1 MKKILTILCMFI
13 TPFIW
18 SEYSAQHHSKS
29 VFEKKSFVEGEMLV
43 QISAKGDIRRI
54 INNLPSNLEANII
67 EEVSKPMRVWLIQFN
82 HQAIS
87 HEKMMDVLYDQK
99 DITLVDLNHF
109 VEMRSTIPGDPQ
121 FGQQWHHV
129 NTGQTGGTAD
139 ADIDSD
145 EAWDITTGGTA
156 ASGEDIV
163 VCIIE
168 STNLNHTD
176 LDANKWV
183 NTVEIPGNGI
193 DDDGNGYIDDIY
205 GWNPGGNNGNV
216 GYGTNTF
223 NTDHGTS
230 CAGMIGAVGDNGIG
244 VVGANWDVKIM
255 IVTVGNLTQAN
266 VIASYTYPLIQRQ
279 RWNNSNGADGAFVVA
294 TSASWGI
301 DQADPSN
308 YPLWC
313 NFYDTLGLYGII
325 NVGATSNS
333 NVNVDIQGDM
343 PTACPSPYMVGV
355 GRTDHNDNTAGGY
368 GVNTINFGAPGINV
382 RTTANSNGYTTTTG
396 TSFSCPLTA
405 GVVALAYAIPCP
417 SFMAIVK
424 NNPQQGADL
433 VLQALNDGVDQKPQ
447 LATRFVTG
455 GRLNAKNTLDE
466 LMTVSCSGNI
476 CLTPSSLNTSNI
488 LETSANITWNNF
500 SGATESDLY
509 YREAGSGSWTH
520 VQNPSSPYSLTNLMP
535 CTAYEF
541 YMQSIC
547 DQDSSGITSTVTFS
561 TSGCGNC
568 IDLPYCTNNATDAV
582 DEWIASV
589 EIGSWLSTTGN
600 DNGYG
605 DYTNGG
611 TAALTLDIGSTYS
624 TTLTPAWGGTLY
636 NEQFKIWI
644 DLDQNGTFDAGD
656 LVYDQGTATQT
667 PATGT
672 ITIPA
677 TATIGST
684 RMRVQMAYIG
694 TGQTAFPGVC
704 GSFQWGEVEDYC
716 IELVPA
722 VICNYTAVNTVIDPT
737 CADLDNGS
745 ISVNISGGT
754 APYTYA
760 WDNAATTSSINNLSD
775 GAYEVVVTDATGCDT
790 TMSFQLDY
798 TTQISLTVNAVN
810 TSCNGS
816 ADGSVTALAT
826 GSTGFTYLWDNS
838 VTTANND
845 NLEAGNYTVTVS
857 DNDGCTATSN
867 GVVGEP
873 APVSASF
880 TSSVSGTTVN
890 FTNTSSTGSYS
901 WDFGDGNTSTMTNPS
916 NTYPDYGT
924 YTVCLTVTSSCGNQS
939 TCNDV
944 TIEDASSVA
953 ENSEMF
959 LNLFPVPAK
968 EQLFI
973 TEIPSEVKE
982 IALIDISGKLIENF
996 IITSNQLNIQLNDL
1010 GQGVYLLLIKD
1021 ASGLIIA
1028 TDKFNKIK

>member
-1 MKKILTILCMFI
+1 MFLTPVL
-13 TPFIW
+13 W
-18 SEYSAQHHSKS
+18 SESNAQHHSKS
-29 VFEKKSFVEGEMLV
+29 VFEKKSFVEGEMLI
-43 QISAKGDIRRI
+43 QIAANGDIRSI

-67 EEVSKPMRVWLIQFN
+67 EEVSKPMRVWLIKFN
-82 HQAIS
+82 YQAIS
-87 HEKMMDVLYDQK
+87 HEKMMDVLYAQK
-99 DITLVDLNHF
+99 GITLVDLNHF

-129 NTGQTGGTAD
+129 NTGQTGGTVD

-183 NTVEIPGNGI
+183 NTAETPGDGI
-193 DDDGNGYIDDIY
+193 DNDGNGYIDDVY
-205 GWNPGGNNGNV
+205 GWNPGGNNGAV
-216 GYGTNTF
+216 GYGTNNGGTA
-223 NTDHGTS
+223 HGTN
-230 CAGMIGAVGDNGIG
+230 CAGMIGAVGDNGVG

-255 IVTVGNLTQAN
+255 IVTVGNATQAN
-266 VIASYTYPLIQRQ
+266 VIASYTYPLVQRQ
-279 RWNNSNGADGAFVVA
+279 RWNNSNGAEGAFVVA

-325 NVGATSNS
+325 NVGATTN
-333 NVNVDIQGDM
+333 NNLNVDTQGDM

-405 GVVALAYAIPCP
+405 GVVGLAYAIPCP

-466 LMTVSCSGNI
+466 LMTLSCSGNL
-476 CLTPSSLNTSNI
+476 CLTPSSITTSNI
-488 LETSANITWNNF
+488 LETSVDISWNTF
-500 SGATESDLY
+500 SSATESDLY
-509 YREAGSGSWTH
+509 YREAGTSTWTH
-520 VQNPSSPYSLTNLMP
+520 VQNPTSPFAITNLMP

-547 DQDSSGITSTVTFS
+547 DQDSSGTTNVATFS
-561 TSGCGNC
+561 TFGCGSC

-589 EIGSWLSTTGN
+589 VIDNWTSTTGN
-600 DNGYG
+600 DGGYG
-605 DYTNGG
+605 NYTNGG
-611 TAALTLDIGSTYS
+611 TSALTLDIGSTYN
-624 TTLTPAWGGTLY
+624 TTLTPAWGGQQY
-636 NEQFKIWI
+636 DEQFKIWI
-644 DLDQNGTFDAGD
+644 DLDQNGIFDAGD
-656 LVYDQGTATQT
+656 LVYDQGVATQAA
-667 PATGT
+667 ATGT

-677 TATIGST
+677 NAVVGST

-694 TGQTAFPGVC
+694 GGQTVFPDVC
-704 GSFQWGEVEDYC
+704 GSFTWGEVEDYC

-722 VICNYTAVNTVIDPT
+722 VICNYTAVNTVVNPT
-737 CADLDNGS
+737 CADLADGS
-745 ISVNISGGT
+745 ISVNMSGGSG
-754 APYTYA
+754 PYSYA
-760 WDNAATTSSINNLSD
+760 WNNNATTSNVNNLSN
-775 GAYEVVVTDATGCDT
+775 GAYEVVVTDQTGCDT
-790 TMSFQLDY
+790 TMSFQLNY
-798 TTQISLTVNAVN
+798 TTQISVGINTVDA
-810 TSCNGS
+810 SCNGS
-816 ADGSVTALAT
+816 ADGSVTANPT
-826 GSTGFTYLWDNS
+826 GSSGFSYSWDNS
-838 VTTANND
+838 VTTANNE
-845 NLEAGNYTVTVS
+845 NLSAGNYVVTVT
-857 DNDGCTATSN
+857 DTDGCTATAN
-867 GVVGEP
+867 GVVGQP
-873 APVSASF
+873 APVLAGF
-880 TSSVSGTTVN
+880 TSSVSGTTVT
-890 FTNTSSTGSYS
+890 FTNTSSTGTYN
-901 WDFGDGNTSTMTNPS
+901 WDFGDGNSSTMMNPTHS
-916 NTYPDYGT
+916 FADYGD
-924 YTVCLTVTSSCGNQS
+924 YVVCLTVTNSCGNDN
-939 TCNDV
+939 TCNTV
-944 TIEDASSVA
+944 TIVDASNVS
-953 ENSEMF
+953 ENSEMY
-959 LNLFPVPAK
+959 LNIYPNPAV
-968 EQLFI
+968 EQIFV
-973 TEIPSEVKE
+973 TEIPSEVHE
-982 IALIDISGKLIENF
+982 ITMVDISGKLIENF

-1021 ASGLIIA
+1021 ASGLVIA

>member
-1 MKKILTILCMFI
+1 MKRIFTILCMFL
-13 TPFIW
+13 TPVLW
-18 SEYSAQHHSKS
+18 SESNAQHHSKS
-29 VFEKKSFVEGEMLV
+29 VFEKKSFVEGEMLI
-43 QISAKGDIRRI
+43 QIAANGDIRSI

-67 EEVSKPMRVWLIQFN
+67 EEVSKPMRVWLIKFN
-82 HQAIS
+82 YQAIS
-87 HEKMMDVLYDQK
+87 HEKMMDVLYAQK
-99 DITLVDLNHF
+99 GITLVDLNHF

-129 NTGQTGGTAD
+129 NTGQTGGTVD

-183 NTVEIPGNGI
+183 NTAETPGDGI
-193 DDDGNGYIDDIY
+193 DNDGNGYIDDVY
-205 GWNPGGNNGNV
+205 GWNPGGNNGAV
-216 GYGTNTF
+216 GYGTNNGGTA
-223 NTDHGTS
+223 HGTN
-230 CAGMIGAVGDNGIG
+230 CAGMIGAVGDNGVG

-255 IVTVGNLTQAN
+255 IVTVGNATQAN
-266 VIASYTYPLIQRQ
+266 VIASYTYPLVQRQ
-279 RWNNSNGADGAFVVA
+279 RWNNSNGAEGAFVVA

-325 NVGATSNS
+325 NVGATTN
-333 NVNVDIQGDM
+333 NNLNVDTQGDM

-405 GVVALAYAIPCP
+405 GVVGLAYAIPCP

-466 LMTVSCSGNI
+466 LMTLSCSGNL
-476 CLTPSSLNTSNI
+476 CLTPSSITTSNI
-488 LETSANITWNNF
+488 LETSVDISWNTF
-500 SGATESDLY
+500 SSATESDLY
-509 YREAGSGSWTH
+509 YREAGTSTWTH
-520 VQNPSSPYSLTNLMP
+520 VQNPTSPFAITNLMP

-547 DQDSSGITSTVTFS
+547 DQDSSGTTNVATFS
-561 TSGCGNC
+561 TFGCGSC

-589 EIGSWLSTTGN
+589 VIDNWTSTTGN
-600 DNGYG
+600 DGGYG
-605 DYTNGG
+605 NYTNGG
-611 TAALTLDIGSTYS
+611 TSALTLDIGSTYN
-624 TTLTPAWGGTLY
+624 TTLTPAWGGQQY
-636 NEQFKIWI
+636 DEQFKIWI
-644 DLDQNGTFDAGD
+644 DLDQNGIFDAGD
-656 LVYDQGTATQT
+656 LVYDQGVATQAA
-667 PATGT
+667 ATGT

-677 TATIGST
+677 NAVVGST

-694 TGQTAFPGVC
+694 GGQTVFPDVC
-704 GSFQWGEVEDYC
+704 GSFTWGEVEDYC

-722 VICNYTAVNTVIDPT
+722 VICNYTAVNTVVNPT
-737 CADLDNGS
+737 CADLADGS
-745 ISVNISGGT
+745 ISVNMSGGSG
-754 APYTYA
+754 PYSYA
-760 WDNAATTSSINNLSD
+760 WNNNATTSNVNNLSN
-775 GAYEVVVTDATGCDT
+775 GAYEVVVTDQTGCDT
-790 TMSFQLDY
+790 TMSFQLNY
-798 TTQISLTVNAVN
+798 TTQISVGINTVDA
-810 TSCNGS
+810 SCNGS
-816 ADGSVTALAT
+816 ADGSVTANPT
-826 GSTGFTYLWDNS
+826 GSSGFSYSWDNS
-838 VTTANND
+838 VTTANNE
-845 NLEAGNYTVTVS
+845 NLSAGNYVVTVT
-857 DNDGCTATSN
+857 DTDGCTATAN
-867 GVVGEP
+867 GVVGQP
-873 APVSASF
+873 APVLAGF
-880 TSSVSGTTVN
+880 TSSVSGTTVT
-890 FTNTSSTGSYS
+890 FTNTSSTGTYN
-901 WDFGDGNTSTMTNPS
+901 WDFGDGNSSTMMNPTHS
-916 NTYPDYGT
+916 FADYGD
-924 YTVCLTVTSSCGNQS
+924 YVVCLTVTNSCGNDN
-939 TCNDV
+939 TCNTV
-944 TIEDASSVA
+944 TIVDASNVS
-953 ENSEMF
+953 ENSEMY
-959 LNLFPVPAK
+959 LNIYPNPAV
-968 EQLFI
+968 EQIFV
-973 TEIPSEVKE
+973 TEIPSEVHE
-982 IALIDISGKLIENF
+982 ITMVDISGKLIENF

-1021 ASGLIIA
+1021 ASGLVIA